1 VQKTD
6 GNGNVATF
14 EYDAASQLLRKA
26 FSDGTGVRFS
36 HDAAGNRT
44 AAANQHLTLSYT
56 YDELNRVTS
65 VTDSRFQKTIR
76 YSYDRLG
83 RRTATTDPEGGVTS
97 YAWDAN
103 RRLTSIT
110 APSGASVAFGYDAL
124 GRLTSLNSTTLKYDA
139 AGRLLELARA
149 GETLAYA
156 YDGAGNRTAVAGA
169 AGAHS
174 YQYDA
179 LDRLIGAQHQ
189 TLPAETYTYDAAGNR
204 TGSAADPA
212 YKYDAAG
219 RLVAAESASFTY
231 DRNGN
236 LTSRTTVRGK
246 TTYTWDVENG
256 LAKVDFPDGGVVTYK
271 YDPFGRRIE
280 KNVNGAVTTYLYDG
294 NAILMEMDGAG
305 QVTARYTHGP
315 VVDWPL
321 MMEREGQTFFY
332 HADAL
337 RSVAALTD
345 SSGNVVR
352 SYAYDSWGRPQATE
366 AAGPA
371 NPFLFAGREYDVET
385 GLYYMRAR
393 YYDPAVGRFISSD
406 PLDIAGLLLTAQDP
420 AAGFAVL
427 PASAVVLA
435 SDVGTGLLRAPQ
447 QLNPYSYALNNPIAL
462 RDPSGLQPCTPWQRF
477 QQAENEWSSQFEQ
490 QLKGSMQLEADQWTE
505 WWQSFKEAYKESF
518 KTDWSKMG
526 PSEHLREI
534 LKFLKTGG
542 TGRAGR

>member
-1 VQKTD
+1 ML
-6 GNGNVATF
+6 ATALP
-14 EYDAASQLLRKA
+14 DHLPGRVPRAA
-26 FSDGTGVRFS
+26 
-36 HDAAGNRT
+36 
-44 AAANQHLTLSYT
+44 
-56 YDELNRVTS
+56 
-65 VTDSRFQKTIR
+65 
-76 YSYDRLG
+76 YS
-83 RRTATTDPEGGVTS
+83 
-97 YAWDAN
+97 
-103 RRLTSIT
+103 
-110 APSGASVAFGYDAL
+110 
-124 GRLTSLNSTTLKYDA
+124 
-139 AGRLLELARA
+139 
-149 GETLAYA
+149 
-156 YDGAGNRTAVAGA
+156 
-169 AGAHS
+169 
-174 YQYDA
+174 
-179 LDRLIGAQHQ
+179 
-189 TLPAETYTYDAAGNR
+189 
-204 TGSAADPA
+204 
-212 YKYDAAG
+212 AAG
-219 RLVAAESASFTY
+219 RLVAAEGAIFTY
-231 DRNGN
+231 DKNGN
-236 LTSRTTVRGK
+236 LTSKTTASGK
-246 TTYTWDVENG
+246 TTYTWDIENRLARVE
-256 LAKVDFPDGGVVTYK
+256 LPDRGTVSYR

-315 VVDWPL
+315 VIDWPL
-321 MMEREGQTFFY
+321 MMERKGQTFFY

-352 SYAYDSWGRPQATE
+352 SYAYDSWGRPQGTE
-366 AAGPA
+366 PAGPA
-371 NPFLFAGREYDVET
+371 NPFLFAGCEYDVET
-385 GLYYMRAR
+385 GLCYLRAR
-393 YYDPAVGRFISSD
+393 CYDPATGRFISSD

-420 AAGFAVL
+420 AAGFALL
-427 PASAVVLA
+427 PASAAVLA